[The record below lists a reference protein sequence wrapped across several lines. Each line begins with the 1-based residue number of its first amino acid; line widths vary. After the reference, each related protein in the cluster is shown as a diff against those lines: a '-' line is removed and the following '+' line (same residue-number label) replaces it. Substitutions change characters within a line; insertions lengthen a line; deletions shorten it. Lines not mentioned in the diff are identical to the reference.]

1 MLPILTGPL
10 ARRFEIRSRLG
21 AGGMGVVYEA
31 LDRERGGY
39 VALKTLV
46 RTGPSEVHLLK
57 REFRAL
63 ADIVHPNLVELH
75 ELISSPEG
83 DPFFTMELVEGVDFL
98 RYVRSALCPDDLTPL
113 ISRVR
118 IADEDDLRADETFA
132 APVPN
137 GVLDVSKLR
146 ASLLQLARGLG
157 ALHYAGKI
165 HRDLKPS
172 NVLVRTDGRLVILDF
187 GLVQNS
193 RGFPEDE
200 DLSTSML
207 GTPAYMSPEHAA
219 GEDLGPASDWY
230 SVGVMLYEALTGI
243 QPFRGRPF
251 EVLMRKR
258 TEDPTPPNDL
268 PFVKAVRGSLPDDL
282 VELCLRLLDRTP
294 RRRPTETE
302 VLGIL
307 GETEAPPSSF
317 SVPAHV
323 PAFVGRAEELAKL
336 DEAFGEARSGACVV
350 VTISGRSGMGK
361 SALVER
367 LFDSVRHERDV
378 LVLRGRCY
386 ERESVPYKS
395 IDGVVDALG
404 HHLSFLPIP
413 EMEALVPHD
422 VGALSRLFPTLLRIP
437 TLAALEAGSVAH
449 ARDDQELRWRG
460 FEALKQLF
468 AEVGKTRTVVLHIDD
483 LQWGDADGT
492 SALVELLRPPNAPR
506 FLLVLGYRSEE
517 VERSESLRSL
527 LAEIRGPSFRGARH
541 HVDVVAL
548 TEREAF
554 ELALKLLIEGR
565 DVEPKSL
572 PAPAVPDLVRPGEQR
587 IRGVDLVP
595 QEALERTATAI
606 AKESAGSPYFVGELA
621 HSALRG
627 DEADVSLS
635 RLLESRVGGLPDD
648 AKKLLAVVSA
658 AGSPLAQ
665 DLAADAAHVRDP
677 RAAIAQLRFQRLVRA
692 RGLSD
697 RDEVEP
703 YHDRIREL
711 VVAGMDVTARADV
724 HRNLAIVLAK
734 YGGTDPERLAEHW
747 QLAGDSAR
755 AGDMAELAADRAAQA
770 LAFDRAA
777 RLYATAA
784 QREGL
789 SSERR
794 SRLESRR
801 GNALANAGRGPEAAQ
816 AYLSAA
822 VGAAPNRGLELR
834 RLAGERLLSSGHID
848 EGLEVLR
855 AVLDELGVWLPSSPQ
870 KALASYLVRRAELR
884 LRGTA
889 FVERPAS
896 AVSERE
902 RLRIDACWA
911 LTVGL
916 NGVDMIRGADFGA
929 RSLLLALRTGDPYR
943 IGRALAFETT
953 STAFVG
959 GKNRARAE
967 RLAADLTALAER
979 LDDAHLRGF
988 ALLVT
993 GMCDAFTRGLWTRA
1007 LSFYARAEKMFR
1019 EECRGV
1025 SWEVATTDMVTSWSL
1040 FYTGRIQELASRLPA
1055 TLKAAEQRRDLYA
1068 QANLTTSHAWVKL
1081 AADDI
1086 GAAREQPALVM
1097 ARWSHK
1103 AFHLQHYVALL
1114 AETYIDRYA
1123 GLAEAAWN
1131 RIEHAFSELESS
1143 LLLRVQANRIVAHYE
1158 RGFCALA
1165 AAEAVPRRR
1174 AKLLAVAEKD
1184 ARVIAAE
1191 RMAWADPFAEL
1202 IRAGISAQ
1210 RGDKAGATLALA
1222 RAETG
1227 FSMADMHLYAASAR
1241 RRRGELLGGGDGP
1254 LLVASADQRMRT
1266 EGIEHPARWA
1276 AMLAPGFSSAVT

>member
-10 ARRFEIRSRLG
+10 ASRFEIRSRLG

-31 LDRERGGY
+31 LDRERGGH

-118 IADEDDLRADETFA
+118 IAEEDDLRADEAFS

-146 ASLLQLARGLG
+146 RSLLQLARGLG
-157 ALHYAGKI
+157 ALHSAGKI

-187 GLVQNS
+187 GLVRNS

-219 GEDLGPASDWY
+219 GEELGPASDWY

-268 PFVKAVRGSLPDDL
+268 PFVKAARAALPEDL
-282 VELCLRLLDRTP
+282 VELCVRLLDRTP
-294 RRRPTETE
+294 RKRPTETE

-307 GETEAPPSSF
+307 GETEAPSSF
-317 SVPAHV
+317 SVPAQV
-323 PAFVGRAEELAKL
+323 PAFVGRSEELAEL
-336 DEAFGEARSGACVV
+336 EGAFEKSRSGASVI

-367 LFDSVRHERDV
+367 LLDSVRHERDV

-437 TLAALEAGSVAH
+437 TLAALEAASVAQ

-517 VERSESLRSL
+517 VERSESLRTL
-527 LAEIRGPSFRGARH
+527 LAEIHGPSFRGARH
-541 HVDVVAL
+541 HVDVVPL

-554 ELALKLLIEGR
+554 ELALKLLVEGR
-565 DVEPKSL
+565 EVEHKGL
-572 PAPAVPDLVRPGEQR
+572 HVHAVPVA
-587 IRGVDLVP
+587 

-635 RLLESRVGGLPDD
+635 RLLESRVVGLHAD

-665 DLAADAAHVRDP
+665 DLAADAAQIRDP
-677 RAAIAQLRFQRLVRA
+677 RAALAQLRFQRLVRA

-697 RDEVEP
+697 RDEVEA

-724 HRNLAIVLAK
+724 HRNLAIVLEQ

-755 AGDMAELAADRAAQA
+755 AADMAELAADRAAQA

-784 QREGL
+784 QRDGL

-801 GNALANAGRGPEAAQ
+801 GSALANAGRGPEAAQ

-929 RSLLLALRTGDPYR
+929 RSLLLALRAGDPYR

-953 STAFVG
+953 SIAFVG

-1007 LSFYARAEKMFR
+1007 LSFYARAERMFR

-1040 FYTGRIQELASRLPA
+1040 FYTGRIQELAARLPA

-1165 AAEAVPRRR
+1165 AAEAMPRKR
-1174 AKLLAVAEKD
+1174 AKLLAIAEKD

-1222 RAETG
+1222 RAESG

-1241 RRRGELLGGGDGP
+1241 RRRGELVGGGDGP

-1276 AMLAPGFSSAVT
+1276 AMLAPGFSSVVT